1 MYVLQLNGYF
11 IKYAA
16 EVGRPPWAFVL
27 SEESAKVMFFPF
39 VNKESK
45 AIVEGVLLEDFPL
58 WVNSSDSQCLN
69 RQLLVL
75 FLVLCAGRESATLQ
89 YRYPNG
95 GTLKKDVMEH
105 ILTATEKMEEAL
117 RQKDEALQQAL
128 QQALQKDE
136 ALQQAEVTLQQ
147 AEVTIQQLRQQ
158 MKGLSEPPSKKP
170 CRS

>member
-1 MYVLQLNGYF
+1 M
-11 IKYAA
+11 
-16 EVGRPPWAFVL
+16 
-27 SEESAKVMFFPF
+27 MFFPF

-58 WVNSSDSQCLN
+58 WVNSSGGQCLN

-89 YRYPNG
+89 YTYPNG

-136 ALQQAEVTLQQ
+136 ALQQAEVT
-147 AEVTIQQLRQQ
+147 IQLLRQ
-158 MKGLSEPPSKKP
+158 KVKDLSEPPSKKP